1 MYGPPVPVMSDPV
14 GQWVIGIENLS
25 AGRPGKVLEMHGEDL
40 RRSVYVQVRRTRPL
54 SIFEVFDNPR
64 MEPNC
69 ELRSFSTVAPQSLML
84 MNGDFIMQQA
94 QDFATLLKTEYEDDT
109 TQKINHLWQRVYA
122 RNPDQ
127 SELADAQ
134 QFLIEQQETLTER
147 AGKED
152 DPALLAMANLCQILL
167 SSNEFLYI
175 D

>member
-1 MYGPPVPVMSDPV
+1 
-14 GQWVIGIENLS
+14 
-25 AGRPGKVLEMHGEDL
+25 EDL

-94 QDFATLLKTEYEDDT
+94 KDFASLLNTEYKDDNP
-109 TQKINHLWQRVYA
+109 QKINKLWQRVYA
-122 RNPDQ
+122 RLPDQ

-134 QFLIEQQETLTER
+134 QFLVDQHETLAER
-147 AGKED
+147 AGKDD
-152 DPALLAMANLCQILL
+152 DPALLALANLCQILL